1 MQTDDLN
8 QQKYKKILPYLNEKQ
23 TRIVLA
29 AEAESMGR
37 GGLSKVSK
45 LTGISRVT
53 LNMGI
58 KELAQSSTE
67 EKIKN
72 ERIRK
77 SGGGRKK
84 ATEKNKHLAKISLLL
99 FQHIIF
105 KIKQF
110 QHIIQQTNSSLS
122 L

>member
-8 QQKYKKILPYLNEKQ
+8 QAKYKKILPYLNEKQ

-58 KELAQSSTE
+58 KELALSLANDTL
-67 EKIKN
+67 KN

-77 SGGGRKK
+77 
-84 ATEKNKHLAKISLLL
+84 
-99 FQHIIF
+99 
-105 KIKQF
+105 
-110 QHIIQQTNSSLS
+110 
-122 L
+122 